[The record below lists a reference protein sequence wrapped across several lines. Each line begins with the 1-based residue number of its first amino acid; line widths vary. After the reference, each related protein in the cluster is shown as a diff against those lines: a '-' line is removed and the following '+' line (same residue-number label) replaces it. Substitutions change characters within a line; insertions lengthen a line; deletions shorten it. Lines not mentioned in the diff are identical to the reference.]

1 MTRATASLSR
11 ASPPTAS
18 PSWSPRSSPWA
29 AASTGWRHDTRRSR
43 TACSSCSRTR
53 RNSVPPFLVI
63 ARLTIQ
69 ESSRRRLLLAL
80 LVLTLLVVGF
90 SAWGFNKITTVPRS
104 DGTPLPP
111 DQIALL
117 TSQLLIVITFMYSGV
132 LALSAAVVAGPLI
145 SSEVESGML
154 LSMLARPVRRSEI
167 VIGKW
172 LGLAALVA
180 IYAALAGS
188 LELGAVDWATGYL
201 PPHPVELLA
210 FVAAEGLVL
219 LSVGLLLSTRLS
231 GITAGVI
238 ALVAW
243 LMAGIAGVVGDI
255 GTGLDNQALEN
266 VGVVSH
272 LILPSDGLWR
282 GAIYAME
289 PDTLIAAM
297 RALGAAGRANPFAA
311 ADPPPVEFMAW
322 VPLWFAIVLG
332 ASIASFRTREI

>member
-1 MTRATASLSR
+1 MNL
-11 ASPPTAS
+11 
-18 PSWSPRSSPWA
+18 
-29 AASTGWRHDTRRSR
+29 
-43 TACSSCSRTR
+43 
-53 RNSVPPFLVI
+53 PPFLVI

-69 ESSRRRLLLAL
+69 EASRRRLLLAL

-90 SAWGFNKITTVPRS
+90 SAWGFNKITTLQRG

-111 DQIALL
+111 DQVALL
-117 TSQLLIVITFMYSGV
+117 TSQLLIVVTFMFSGV

-145 SSEVESGML
+145 SSEVESGLL
-154 LSMLARPVRRSEI
+154 LSMLARPVRRSEV

-201 PPHPVELLA
+201 PPHPVDLIV

-238 ALVAW
+238 ALVGWLIAW
-243 LMAGIAGVVGDI
+243 IAGVVGDI
-255 GTGLDNQALEN
+255 GTGLQNSALEN

-272 LILPSDGLWR
+272 IVLPSDGLWR

-289 PDTLIAAM
+289 PETLIVAM
-297 RALGAAGRANPFAA
+297 RALGTAGRANPFAA
-311 ADPPPVEFMAW
+311 TDPPPTQFLVW
-322 VPLWFAIVLG
+322 VVVWFAIILG
-332 ASIASFRTREI
+332 LSILSFRRREI